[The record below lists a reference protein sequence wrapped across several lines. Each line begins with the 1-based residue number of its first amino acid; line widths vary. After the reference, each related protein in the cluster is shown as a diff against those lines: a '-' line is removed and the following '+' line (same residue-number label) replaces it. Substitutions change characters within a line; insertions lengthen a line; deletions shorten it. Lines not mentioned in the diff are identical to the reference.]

1 MLTMTTRLDA
11 RHRAEQAA
19 RTQGTGA
26 TWQEVADALGYRSRQ
41 AAQQAVARLLD
52 RMPAESV
59 EQARAKHDAA
69 LQLLQRNSFTRYL
82 HAVQAG
88 DDGKALEYGR
98 EIRATVTERAKMAG
112 VYAPQRLDVNVTTD
126 AVAIIDRM
134 ESELLALAA
143 RPRERATSARCIDK
157 MLTMT
162 TRLDAW
168 RKSTEGCRMA

>member
-1 MLTMTTRLDA
+1 VTNRLDA

-19 RTQGTGA
+19 RMQGTGA
-26 TWQEVADALGYRSRQ
+26 TWQEIADALGYRSRQ
-41 AAQQAVARLLD
+41 AAYQAVSRLLD
-52 RMPAESV
+52 RTPAESV

-88 DDGKALEYGR
+88 DDDKALEYGR

-112 VYAPQRLDVNVTTD
+112 VYAPQRQQVDVNVTTD

-134 ESELLALAA
+134 DAELLALAA
-143 RPRERATSARCIDK
+143 RQPQPA
-157 MLTMT
+157 
-162 TRLDAW
+162 LDGNVI
-168 RKSTEGCRMA
+168 EGEVIE